1 MASRTISVKDFYNLF
16 PNNRKVDTLPLIKVE
31 LIVEISFE
39 TFGQVQ
45 YTDENGRP
53 RIKEF
58 VGNRWLKE
66 IFLKQ
71 TREIKFSVFI
81 SNQFLQ
87 KGKYVTL
94 IKKID
99 DEVIDKKEFQ
109 LSGDKL
115 DVRQTGNVSTFP
127 FLFFVS

>member
-1 MASRTISVKDFYNLF
+1 MAFRTISVKNIYNLF
-16 PNNRKVDTLPLIKVE
+16 PNNRIMDTIPLIKVE

-53 RIKEF
+53 FIKEF
-58 VGNRWLKE
+58 VGNRWSKE
-66 IFLKQ
+66 IFFKQ
-71 TREIKFSVFI
+71 PKEIKFSVFVN
-81 SNQFLQ
+81 NQFLQ
-87 KGKYVTL
+87 KRRYITL

-99 DEVIDKKEFQ
+99 DEVVDQKEFQ

-115 DVRQTGNVSTFP
+115 FEGWFKMSSRT
-127 FLFFVS
+127 

>member
-1 MASRTISVKDFYNLF
+1 MSPRTISVKDIYNLF
-16 PNNRKVDTLPLIKVE
+16 PNNRIMDTIPLIKVE

-45 YTDENGRP
+45 YTDENRRP
-53 RIKEF
+53 FIKEY
-58 VGNRWLKE
+58 VGNRWSKE

-71 TREIKFSVFI
+71 PKEIKFSVFVN
-81 SNQFLQ
+81 NQFLQ
-87 KGKYVTL
+87 KGRYITL

-99 DEVIDKKEFQ
+99 DEVADQKEFQ

-115 DVRQTGNVSTFP
+115 FEGWFK
-127 FLFFVS
+127 LG

>member
-16 PNNRKVDTLPLIKVE
+16 PSNRKIDTLPLIKVE

-58 VGNRWLKE
+58 VGNRWSIE

-71 TREIKFSVFI
+71 TREIKFSVFV

-94 IKKID
+94 IKKVD
-99 DEVIDKKEFQ
+99 DKVVDKKEFQ

-115 DVRQTGNVSTFP
+115 FEGWFK
-127 FLFFVS
+127 LG

>member
-16 PNNRKVDTLPLIKVE
+16 PNNRIMDTIPLIKVE

-45 YTDENGRP
+45 YIDENGRP
-53 RIKEF
+53 FIKEY
-58 VGNRWLKE
+58 VGNRWSKE

-71 TREIKFSVFI
+71 PKEIKFSVFVN
-81 SNQFLQ
+81 NQFLQ
-87 KGKYVTL
+87 KGRYITL

-99 DEVIDKKEFQ
+99 DEVVDQKEFQ

-115 DVRQTGNVSTFP
+115 FEGWFK
-127 FLFFVS
+127 LG

>member
-1 MASRTISVKDFYNLF
+1 MLIKKLKIAPLTISVKDIYNLF
-16 PNNRKVDTLPLIKVE
+16 SNNRIMETLPLIKVE
-31 LIVEISFE
+31 LIIEISFE

-53 RIKEF
+53 WIKEF
-58 VGNRWLKE
+58 AGKRWIKE

-71 TREIKFSVFI
+71 LTEIKFSVFI
-81 SNQFLQ
+81 NNQFLQ
-87 KGKYVTL
+87 KGRYVTL

-99 DEVIDKKEFQ
+99 DEVVDQKEFQ

-115 DVRQTGNVSTFP
+115 FEGWFK
-127 FLFFVS
+127 LG

>member
-1 MASRTISVKDFYNLF
+1 MSPRTISVKDIYNLF
-16 PNNRKVDTLPLIKVE
+16 PNNRIMDTLPLIKVE

-53 RIKEF
+53 FIKEY
-58 VGNRWLKE
+58 VGNRWSKE

-71 TREIKFSVFI
+71 PKEIKFSVFVI
-81 SNQFLQ
+81 NHLLQ
-87 KGKYVTL
+87 KGTNLKL
-94 IKKID
+94 IKKVDNEIIGQA
-99 DEVIDKKEFQ
+99 VYK

-115 DVRQTGNVSTFP
+115 FEGWIK
-127 FLFFVS
+127 LG

>member
-1 MASRTISVKDFYNLF
+1 MSPPTISVKDFYNLF
-16 PNNRKVDTLPLIKVE
+16 PNKRKVDTLPLIKVE

-115 DVRQTGNVSTFP
+115 FEGWFK
-127 FLFFVS
+127 LG

>member
-1 MASRTISVKDFYNLF
+1 MAPPTISVKDFYNLF
-16 PNNRKVDTLPLIKVE
+16 PNKRKVDTLPLIKVE

-115 DVRQTGNVSTFP
+115 FEGWFK
-127 FLFFVS
+127 LG